1 VFPYFAAIAVIV
13 GSDVGL
19 TRQLAL
25 LVMFNALYVL
35 PVGGILLLRLLTGER
50 SAALL
55 ARASRLIERFAPFV
69 LVGTG
74 NPPGA
79 GPCIR
84 FAACGT
90 AWCRQPCE
98 GDRLWLSSR

>member
-1 VFPYFAAIAVIV
+1 
-13 GSDVGL
+13 
-19 TRQLAL
+19 
-25 LVMFNALYVL
+25 MFNALYVL

-55 ARASRLIERFAPFV
+55 ARASRLIERLAPFV

-74 NPPGA
+74 NPTRA

-84 FAACGT
+84 FRSVRDGMVPT
-90 AWCRQPCE
+90 AMRD
-98 GDRLWLSSR
+98 DRLWLSSR